1 MLKNRLSMCGFQ
13 VMSCLLSLCTEFISS
28 GIFFSSWLP
37 CEFHLSFKSQLIC
50 HLFLSH
56 PDPFLH
62 VQASYS
68 MFSVVFVLLLL
79 LSCPVESDSV
89 TPWTAA
95 RQSLYLHWK
104 SPSAKQGASVLF
116 ILYHWILVRMNV
128 LLSLW
133 CRYWNSHD
141 LAWVVCL
148 RLFTQPMSRSEF
160 ESR

>member
-1 MLKNRLSMCGFQ
+1 MCGFQ
-13 VMSCLLSLCTEFISS
+13 VMSCLLSFCTEFISS
-28 GIFFSSWLP
+28 GIFFSSRLP
-37 CEFHLSFKSQLIC
+37 CEFHLSFKSRLIC

-62 VQASYS
+62 IQASCS
-68 MFSVVFVLLLL
+68 TFSVVFVLLL
-79 LSCPVESDSV
+79 LSCPVESDSL
-89 TPWTAA
+89 WLHE